1 MRLFLKRAL
10 LGGFL
15 AVAALM
21 APGLRAEPVCVDGVC
36 YPSAEAAREAGVVLP
51 SAPTS
56 AAADRRLALGYMN
69 VPEFT
74 AFLKNEAPVGGGLED
89 HALGVVLLLVLLGGL
104 AANLTPCVL
113 PLVPINLILIG
124 KGWRRGAAYAAGITT
139 TYGALGLAAAFGG
152 LAFGSLQ
159 ASPWFNAGVALVFI
173 LLACAMCDVLSL
185 PNLIQK
191 LKGLKPAKGPV
202 GGGAARPTSGLK
214 GPYFLGLGA
223 ATLASACVE
232 PILIATLLLTAKWFA
247 AGRIWAVILPFVLGA
262 GMGLP
267 YPFAAAGFSVLPKPG
282 AWMVWVKRAFALV
295 FVGMAAWYGLQAAQA
310 WRPSDAAQESA
321 STSTAI
327 RQDQPTLIIL
337 GAPWCRNC
345 KAMERSTLKEAAVLK
360 ELANFNVRRIEIN
373 DFGELARYPELSG
386 LDIKGVPAYVILNE
400 IPKEIKK

>member
-1 MRLFLKRAL
+1 MHTSLKSVF

-15 AVAALM
+15 AVAALT

-36 YPSAEAAREAGVVLP
+36 YPSAEAAREAGVALP

-56 AAADRRLALGYMN
+56 AAAGRRLALGYMN

-113 PLVPINLILIG
+113 PLVPITLILIG
-124 KGWRRGAAYAAGITT
+124 RGWRRGAAYAAGITT
-139 TYGALGLAAAFGG
+139 THGALGLAAAFGG
-152 LAFGSLQ
+152 LAFGALQ

-191 LKGLKPAKGPV
+191 LKGVASSRSPAP
-202 GGGAARPTSGLK
+202 GGVAQPSPGLK

-247 AGRIWAVILPFVLGA
+247 AGRRWAVIWPFVLGA

-267 YPFAAAGFSVLPKPG
+267 YPLAAAGFSVLPKPG

-295 FVGMAAWYGLQAAQA
+295 FVGMASWYGLQAARA
-310 WRPSDAAQESA
+310 WLPADDARVPE
-321 STSTAI
+321 TTAAEVVSG
-327 RQDQPTLIIL
+327 RPTLIIL

-345 KAMERSTLKEAAVLK
+345 KAMERSTLKEAAVRK

-373 DFGELARYPELSG
+373 DFGELARHPELAG

-400 IPKEIKK
+400 IPKETRK